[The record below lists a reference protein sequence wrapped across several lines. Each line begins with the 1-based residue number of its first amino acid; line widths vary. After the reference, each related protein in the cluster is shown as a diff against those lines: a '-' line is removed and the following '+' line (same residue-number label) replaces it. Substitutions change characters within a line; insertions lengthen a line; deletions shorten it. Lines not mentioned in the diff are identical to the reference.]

1 MKVKLLTLI
10 LLLSLGSSLPADPL
24 FPTAT
29 LRVVVDYNY
38 PPYAFLDNEGNLVG
52 IVADQWKAWSEETG
66 IHVDLRGMPWSD
78 AIALF
83 EAGEADVLDTVF
95 KTPAR
100 EKKYLFTRP
109 YADIPVPIYI
119 HKSISGIASLKDLV
133 GFRVGVK
140 DGDAAIETFYKFGI
154 TDLQPF
160 PNYTDILE
168 AAKNLEIRIFCIDGP
183 PADYLLYKMELD
195 KDFRIA
201 FVLNHG
207 QFHRAI
213 LRDKPG
219 ILRLV
224 ELGFNQID
232 NATIENIDRK
242 WLGIEILKKVDFR
255 IVGIVAAIVVVIV
268 TILFLGVFLL
278 RRRVYQA
285 TEELQKTAL
294 ALRIEKSQFLRA
306 EQLAG
311 IGNWS
316 LDLKVMLIRGSSGA
330 QVIYGVED
338 RPLTLEDVQSCRLP
352 EYKDLGNTALQ
363 NLITG
368 TAPYSI
374 EFKIKRVNDQEIRTI
389 RSAAEFDRDKGI
401 VFGVIQDITDQREV
415 ESALRKSI
423 AEKEMLLRE
432 VHHRVKNN
440 LQVITSILNLE
451 QDQFSTEMSQIFEDT
466 QARIRSMALVHE
478 HLYRS
483 TSLSQISLPEY
494 IRDVAN
500 AAMEIY
506 YKENITLNMDIA
518 SFEVSIDTATP
529 LGLFTMEAIT
539 NAIRH
544 GINGHASGTISIQ
557 VVLEDRPGYAKLIIK
572 DSGQGFNEATDKAG
586 LGSRLMEALASQ
598 LRGTLRKYNDQGAV
612 VELVFRADPITP
624 TN

>member
-1 MKVKLLTLI
+1 MKIKLLALI
-10 LLLSLGSSLPADPL
+10 LVASFGSSLFADPL
-24 FPTAT
+24 FPTTT

-38 PPYAFLDNEGNLVG
+38 PPYAFLDNEGKLVG
-52 IVADQWKAWSEETG
+52 IIADQWKAWSEETG
-66 IHVDLRGMPWSD
+66 IRVDLQGMPWSD
-78 AIALF
+78 AISVF
-83 EAGEADVLDTVF
+83 EAGEADVLDTTF
-95 KTPAR
+95 RTPAR

-109 YADIPVPIYI
+109 YADIPVPVYI
-119 HKSISGIASLKDLV
+119 HKSISGISSIKDLV

-140 DGDAAIETFYKFGI
+140 AGDASIEAFYREGI
-154 TDLQPF
+154 TDLQAF
-160 PNYTDILE
+160 PNYADIVE
-168 AAKNLEIRIFCIDGP
+168 AAKNLEIRIFCVDGP
-183 PADYLLYKMELD
+183 PADYLLYKMQIE
-195 KDFRIA
+195 KDFRTA
-201 FVLNHG
+201 FVLNRG
-207 QFHRAI
+207 QFHRAV
-213 LRDKPG
+213 LRTNPG
-219 ILRLV
+219 LLRIV
-224 ELGFNQID
+224 DTGFAQID
-232 NATIENIDRK
+232 KETLESIDRK